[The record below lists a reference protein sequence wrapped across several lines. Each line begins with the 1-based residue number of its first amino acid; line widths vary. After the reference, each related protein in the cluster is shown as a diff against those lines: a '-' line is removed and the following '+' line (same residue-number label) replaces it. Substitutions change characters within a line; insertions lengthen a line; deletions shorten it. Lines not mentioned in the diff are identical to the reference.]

1 MSLCVKENRRYIS
14 VQISSLYYLEEFLG
28 PMSLVFFF
36 SDTQIIILSGTV
48 IEKQAAFLKDYTFLL
63 PN

>member
-1 MSLCVKENRRYIS
+1 MSY
-14 VQISSLYYLEEFLG
+14 EFD
-28 PMSLVFFF
+28 FFF

-48 IEKQAAFLKDYTFLL
+48 IEKQAAACIKDYTFLL